1 MGRHPS
7 GGAGTGQ
14 AKMGSQAGGGGEP
27 RRLPGQAGFQP
38 HQGRCHRVKRGLG
51 WRGGGE
57 KWGMKTGPRG
67 VGKTYVQPKIP
78 LANITGANT
87 HLQVPTTWQSML

>member
-27 RRLPGQAGFQP
+27 WRLPGQAGFQP

-51 WRGGGE
+51 WRGE
-57 KWGMKTGPRG
+57 G
-67 VGKTYVQPKIP
+67 VGVRDEDETEGSGEDLCSTK
-78 LANITGANT
+78 NSSG
-87 HLQVPTTWQSML
+87 